1 MNRYYALA
9 LKVAETSENHLQRM
23 GAVVVRGGSI
33 LSIAPNSTSS
43 KVGVLTVS
51 KHAEER
57 AIHKHVDYSGA
68 TIYVAR
74 SGGRMSQ
81 PCERCTAL
89 LIEKGFVYAVYAGW
103 SGEVIK
109 QKVLDLQPFTEKR
122 YAR

>member
-33 LSIAPNSTSS
+33 LSIAPNSPST
-43 KVGVLTVS
+43 KVGILTVS

-57 AIHKHVDYSGA
+57 AIHKHGSYEGA

-89 LIEKGFVYAVYAGW
+89 LVEKGFSYAVYATW
-103 SGEVIK
+103 NGEVLR
-109 QKVLDLQPFTEKR
+109 QRVADLIPFIEKR